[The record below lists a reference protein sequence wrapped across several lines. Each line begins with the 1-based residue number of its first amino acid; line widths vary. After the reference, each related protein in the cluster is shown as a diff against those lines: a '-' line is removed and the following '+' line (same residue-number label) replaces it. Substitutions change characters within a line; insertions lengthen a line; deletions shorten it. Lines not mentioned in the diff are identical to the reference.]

1 MRVWGFLNIRY
12 IGLGL
17 NTIVNESFREL
28 LFGMAHEAQFVFCPR
43 GVSMS
48 VSYEDVGDDLRRI
61 MIFGR
66 LDMEGTD
73 SLSPRIME
81 LAGGPKKGV
90 IIDLSGVRFLASVG
104 IRVLVSCAKAVQERG
119 GKLVVVVGQGSSV
132 SMSLN
137 ATGID
142 ELIPVFTN
150 NVDAGEAALR

>member
-1 MRVWGFLNIRY
+1 
-12 IGLGL
+12 
-17 NTIVNESFREL
+17 
-28 LFGMAHEAQFVFCPR
+28 
-43 GVSMS
+43 MS

-66 LDMEGTD
+66 LDMEGID

-81 LAGGPKKGV
+81 LAAAPKKGV

-104 IRVLVSCAKAVQERG
+104 IRVLVSCAKTVQERG
-119 GKLVVVVGQGSSV
+119 GKLVVVVAQGSSV
-132 SMSLN
+132 AMSVN

-150 NVDAGEAALR
+150 NVDAGKAALR